1 MEVSKS
7 KLRQTVPVQ
16 RVVKLWWPLAA
27 SWFLVSVEGPLLNG
41 VIARLLNP
49 EINLA
54 AYGGVVLPI
63 ALIIEAPIIML
74 LSASTAMCKDRASYH
89 KLRKFMMLL
98 SAGLTILHALI
109 AFTPLY
115 YFITQKVIGV
125 PVEVVEPARIGLMLM
140 LPWTWAIGY
149 RRFQQGVMIRFGHSD
164 GVMTSTF
171 VRLSVLILVLGAGY
185 LMGSVSGVIVG
196 TAAQAL
202 GVTCE
207 AIYSGFRVKPVLRRH
222 LYLEPETELFTWREF
237 SAFYIPLMLTS
248 LLNFI
253 VQPIGSAAVS
263 RMPKAVESLAVW
275 GVVSNLI
282 FFTRS
287 VGLAYNE
294 VVVAL
299 FDEKGSSASLRKFS
313 HILAFILSGVIIL
326 IAFTP
331 LSMIWFRD
339 IAALSPNLAEMA
351 RIVFMFVILVP
362 ATSVYQSWFQGAITS
377 SRRTNAITESI
388 IAFLSAFVVVLVGG
402 VFWGK
407 IPGLY
412 FSAIG
417 FAFANLARTFV
428 LWLRSKPVLNQA
440 EARDQDLDKTT
451 LLLAGKD

>member
-7 KLRQTVPVQ
+7 KPGQPVPVR

-27 SWFLVSVEGPLLNG
+27 SWFLMSVEGPLLNG
-41 VIARLLNP
+41 VVARLLNP

-74 LSASTAMCKDRASYH
+74 LSASTAMCKDKASYL
-89 KLRKFMMLL
+89 KLRRFMMLL
-98 SAGLTILHALI
+98 SLGLTILHALI

-115 YFITQKVIGV
+115 YFVTQKLIGV
-125 PVEVVEPARIGLMLM
+125 PAEVVEPARIGLMIM
-140 LPWTWAIGY
+140 LPWTWAIGF

-171 VRLSVLILVLGAGY
+171 VRLFILILALGAGY
-185 LMGSVSGVIVG
+185 WIGSIPGVIVA
-196 TAAQAL
+196 TTAQAL

-207 AIYSGFRVKPVLRRH
+207 AIYAGFRVKPVLQQH

-299 FDEKGSSASLRKFS
+299 LDEKGSSASLRKFS
-313 HILAFILSGVIIL
+313 HILAVILSVVILL

-331 LSMIWFRD
+331 LSMVWFRD
-339 IAALSPNLAEMA
+339 IAALSPELADMA
-351 RIVFMFVILVP
+351 RIAFMFVILVP
-362 ATSVYQSWFQGAITS
+362 ATSVYQSWFQGAITN
-377 SRRTNAITESI
+377 SRKTNGITESI
-388 IAFLSAFVVVLVGG
+388 IVFLAAFVVVLIGG
-402 VFWGK
+402 VAWGK
-407 IPGLY
+407 TPGLY

-417 FAFANLARTFV
+417 FAFANLART
-428 LWLRSKPVLNQA
+428 LILGLRSQPVLKQA
-440 EARDQDLDKTT
+440 EERDRELEVTT
-451 LLLAGKD
+451 LFLAGQD